1 MDILGTTIRPG
12 KGYQL
17 SMDIAHLHTR
27 TKIDIPVIVQR
38 AKAPGPCVL
47 ITGGI
52 HGDEVNGVEIVRQIV
67 ANKYNIPEAGTIICI
82 PVINAFGFIMK
93 TREFPDG
100 RDLNR
105 VFPGSAKGS
114 LASRVAHKI
123 MTEIVPYIDYCI
135 DYHTGGASRFN
146 YSQLRIS
153 GGNPEL
159 LELAKVFGSPFIKN
173 ADNREKSFRE
183 SVSKLGKM
191 VLLYEGGK
199 SLNLDREVTRLG
211 VQGALNVLDYLNMRK
226 LTENEKSS
234 PNKDLV
240 IFSEST
246 WIRSKHSGM
255 YRSLIRNGEK
265 VKKGDIIGTIT
276 DPYGFFEKQV
286 KSISAGY
293 VICLNHSPIVTQ
305 GDALAHIAI
314 VDEEE

>member
-1 MDILGTTIRPG
+1 MNILGTTIRPG
-12 KGYQL
+12 KEYQL

-27 TKIDIPVIVQR
+27 TKIDIPVIVHR
-38 AKAPGPCVL
+38 AKSAGPCVL

-67 ANKYNIPEAGTIICI
+67 ANKYNVPEVGTIICI

-123 MTEIVPYIDYCI
+123 MTEIVPHADYVI

-159 LELAKVFGSPFIKN
+159 LSLAKVFGSPFIKY
-173 ADNREKSFRE
+173 ADNRERSFRE

-199 SLNLDREVTRLG
+199 SLNLDRQVTRAG
-211 VQGALNVLDYLNMRK
+211 VQGALNVLNYLGMRK
-226 LTENEKSS
+226 LKKQELELFQED
-234 PNKDLV
+234 PV
-240 IFSEST
+240 IFTDST
-246 WIRSKHSGM
+246 WVRSKHSGM
-255 YRSLIRNGEK
+255 YRSTIRNGEK
-265 VKKGDIIGTIT
+265 VQKGELLGTIT
-276 DPYGFFEKQV
+276 DPYGSFEKEV
-286 KSISAGY
+286 KSKYEGY

-305 GDALAHIAI
+305 GDALVHIALL
-314 VDEEE
+314 EE